1 MKHKFM
7 IVLANDKSGQMQYIN
22 YESDRENL
30 LFAWE
35 DAAATALDE
44 VGTSDHPNNWYVQS
58 IVYTAR

>member
-7 IVLANDKSGQMQYIN
+7 IVLANEKSGQLHYIN
-22 YESDRENL
+22 YESDRKDL

-35 DAAATALDE
+35 DAAATAIDE
-44 VGTSDHPNNWYVQS
+44 AGASDHPDNWYVQS

>member
-7 IVLANDKSGQMQYIN
+7 IVLANDRSGQMQYIKH
-22 YESDRENL
+22 ESNKEDL

-35 DAAATALDE
+35 DAAATAIDE
-44 VGTSDHPNNWYVQS
+44 AGASDNPDDWYVQS

>member
-7 IVLANDKSGQMQYIN
+7 IVLANDRSGQIQYIN
-22 YESDRENL
+22 YESDREDL

-35 DAAATALDE
+35 DAAATAIDE
-44 VGTSDHPNNWYVQS
+44 SHCADSNDWYVQS

>member
-7 IVLANDKSGQMQYIN
+7 IVLANEKSGQLHYIN
-22 YESDRENL
+22 YKSDREDL

-35 DAAATALDE
+35 DAAATAIDE
-44 VGTSDHPNNWYVQS
+44 SHCGDDDNWYVQS